1 MVNALDSHLIY
12 KLALCYP
19 CVMVFAFSWATTVRS
34 GTGFVLAISL
44 GSYLLIEKTEV
55 TYGKER
61 NKSLQ
66 QEEIWRLEIVKD
78 NSFDYVFAFTLKLYK
93 MELLMWVSSY
103 YLISYFG
110 IALFLKRSNFRIF
123 TSLAN

>member
-1 MVNALDSHLIY
+1 M
-12 KLALCYP
+12 
-19 CVMVFAFSWATTVRS
+19 RS

-44 GSYLLIEKTEV
+44 GSYLLIEKAEV
-55 TYGKER
+55 TYGKEH

-66 QEEIWRLEIVKD
+66 QEEIWRLEMVKD
-78 NSFDYVFAFTLKLYK
+78 NSFDYIFAFTLKLYK

-110 IALFLKRSNFRIF
+110 ITLFLKGSNFRIF
-123 TSLAN
+123 TS